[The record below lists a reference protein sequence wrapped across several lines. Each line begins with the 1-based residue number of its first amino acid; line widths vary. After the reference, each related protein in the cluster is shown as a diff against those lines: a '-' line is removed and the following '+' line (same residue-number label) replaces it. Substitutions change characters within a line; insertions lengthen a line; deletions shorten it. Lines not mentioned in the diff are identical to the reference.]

1 LVSMKQQPD
10 RSFCSGEFFFD
21 PGGTCS
27 GRVEVYDVNV
37 DERDHVNIEIKLQFE
52 AIVANT

>member
-1 LVSMKQQPD
+1 MVSMKQQPD